1 MFVLLVDSHCHV
13 DWFKNPEKIVKNAL
27 NKGVNVLLSN
37 ATSIESISK
46 TLALAKQFSQIK
58 PVIGV
63 HPVDLLKFSDDE
75 LDSAFEL
82 VEKNISK
89 AIAVGEVGLDYK
101 YAKTQEQKDKQERV
115 FRRFIALAIKYNKP
129 IVVHARY
136 AESKAIDI
144 LEEMKCTKVLMHWF
158 TNSKKTSSR
167 ALKLGFFV
175 SCGPIILSDTQS
187 AEIASFFPLTQ
198 VLLETDSPVEFV
210 GKKSEP
216 SWIPFVCAKFAEL
229 KGVSQEEV
237 EQITE
242 KNYKKLFC

>member
-1 MFVLLVDSHCHV
+1 MLVDSHCHV

-27 NKGVNVLLSN
+27 NNGVEVILSN

-46 TLALAKQFSQIK
+46 NLVLARQFSCIK

-63 HPVDLLKFSDDE
+63 HPVDLLRVSDEEVDF
-75 LDSAFEL
+75 AFEL

-89 AIAVGEVGLDYK
+89 AIAIGEVGLDYK
-101 YAKTQEQKDKQERV
+101 YAKTQEQKNRQEVV

-129 IVVHARY
+129 LVVHARY
-136 AESKAIDI
+136 AESKVLDI
-144 LEEMKCTKVLMHWF
+144 LEESGVTRVLMHWF
-158 TNSKKTSSR
+158 TNSEKTSSR
-167 ALKLGFFV
+167 ALDLGFFV
-175 SCGPIILSDTQS
+175 SCGPIIISDVQS
-187 AEIASFFPLTQ
+187 AKIASGFPLNK

-216 SWIPFVCAKFAEL
+216 SWIPLVCAKFAEL
-229 KGVSQEEV
+229 KGVSVEEI
-237 EQITE
+237 EQITQ